1 MKLNDYFNCIF
12 KDKNSFIIDNLLTK
26 NEEDY
31 IENILLGVNFPYY
44 FNESNFTVANDQQQK
59 FSHLKNVKDYNQLC
73 HQFYKLNDENNTI
86 KVSNYCKIVDDL
98 VNNIL
103 IKLNL
108 QDIII
113 RRAKANLQQQF
124 TDNKSEYHNTPHYD
138 SFTKHYVCIYYVND
152 SDGDTLFFDN
162 EKECNITNRIT
173 PKKGRF
179 LFFKGETLH
188 TGQHPIKS
196 STRVVININF
206 EENN

>member
-1 MKLNDYFNCIF
+1 MKLSDYFNYIL
-12 KDKNSFIIDNLLTK
+12 KDKNNFIIDNLLTK

-44 FNESNFTVANDQQQK
+44 FCEYEFTVNNDAHQK
-59 FSHLKNVKDYNQLC
+59 FSHLKNVKDQRQLL
-73 HQFYKLNDENNTI
+73 HQFYKINDENNTI
-86 KVSNYCKIVDDL
+86 KMSNYCKIVDDL

-138 SFTKHYVCIYYVND
+138 LSIKHYVCIYYVND
-152 SDGDTLFFDN
+152 SDGDTLLFDN
-162 EKECNITNRIT
+162 EKDCNITNRIT

-196 STRVVININF
+196 PARVVINIDL